1 VISVSFVSPYVPKCG
16 REAVMSHDW
25 RENIDL
31 DWWGSEDEVDY
42 EDTPAEPVLVIRRD
56 GKIHPTPELLE
67 MLDKVVVGSVEWD
80 ALVEKIGQQVTL

>member
-1 VISVSFVSPYVPKCG
+1 
-16 REAVMSHDW
+16 MSHDW
-25 RENIDL
+25 REDIDL
-31 DWWGSEDEVDY
+31 DPWGEAMEGWGDD